1 MQSRKKK
8 SDYGFS
14 YVILGLI
21 LGFFLGAGIVYWYS
35 NRQNDSFFAYNLWDY
50 LAGLF
55 QGSEKPSTFIVH
67 ETELSPLVRPPSEP
81 LATMA
86 ILTDTLS
93 YIRLVDSLLAEEFD
107 REDPSAFAENNS
119 LPDSLAATEGQ
130 LADFQDTN
138 PVFGPEDE
146 FQEPATSQPIR
157 IAQDKLL
164 YVRAFSLPAKKP
176 ETIQSQA
183 IRQLDS
189 LLGNYPRRPTAEN
202 MMLVEFWASPLNY
215 RGYKMSHNK
224 LVVYGLDQVESFS
237 LHSDGK
243 NFFIKYFDTY
253 YPVSLSMDFKPLTS
267 MIEPPEPEE
276 NLETWP

>member
-21 LGFFLGAGIVYWYS
+21 LGFFMGSGIVYWYS

-55 QGSEKPSTFIVH
+55 QGSENTRTYMISD
-67 ETELSPLVRPPSEP
+67 TEFQPTNRPAALPKT
-81 LATMA
+81 AQT
-86 ILTDTLS
+86 ILTDSLGYKTQT
-93 YIRLVDSLLAEEFD
+93 DSLLAEGFD
-107 REDPSAFAENNS
+107 LEDTRALQENIS
-119 LPDSLAATEGQ
+119 FPDSLSAPERQPAE
-130 LADFQDTN
+130 FQDIN
-138 PVFGPEDE
+138 QVFDLDE
-146 FQEPATSQPIR
+146 EMQEPTLQQHIR

-164 YVRAFSLPAKKP
+164 YIRAFNLPAKKP
-176 ETIQSQA
+176 ETAQSQA

-189 LLGNYPRRPTAEN
+189 LLGNNPKRPGPEN
-202 MMLVEFWASPLNY
+202 MMLVEFWKSPLNY

-243 NFFIKYFDTY
+243 TFFIKYFDNY
-253 YPVSLSMDFKPLTS
+253 YTVSLSLDFKPLTS
-267 MIEPPEPEE
+267 MAEPPVPEE
-276 NLETWP
+276 KQEIWP

>member
-8 SDYGFS
+8 SDYRFS

-21 LGFFLGAGIVYWYS
+21 LGFFLGSGIVYWYS

-50 LAGLF
+50 FAGLF
-55 QGSEKPSTFIVH
+55 QGSEKPSTFVVH
-67 ETELSPLVRPPSEP
+67 ETEFPPTNLTTTKSR
-81 LATMA
+81 AIQA
-86 ILTDTLS
+86 ILSDTLS
-93 YIRLVDSLLAEEFD
+93 YASITDSLHSESLNSEDISSLEETIF
-107 REDPSAFAENNS
+107 
-119 LPDSLAATEGQ
+119 LPDSLPASFGQ
-130 LADFQDTN
+130 HADFQEII
-138 PVFGPEDE
+138 PEVDQDE
-146 FQEPATSQPIR
+146 ETEEVVPPKPIR

-164 YVRAFSLPAKKP
+164 HIRAFSLPTKKP
-176 ETIQSQA
+176 ETTQNQA
-183 IRQLDS
+183 LRQLDS
-189 LLGNYPRRPTAEN
+189 LLGNNPRRQTTEN

-243 NFFIKYFDTY
+243 TFFIKYFDIY
-253 YPVSLSMDFKPLTS
+253 YPVSLTMDFKPLTS
-267 MIEPPEPEE
+267 IIEPPLPEE